1 MAAEGMAWNGSASQE
16 DFMKRDE
23 VILVDEQD
31 RMTGSDSKHKAH
43 TFNSEQPRGLLH
55 RAFSVFLFDDD
66 NQLLLQRRANSKI
79 TFPGVWTNTCCS
91 HQLHGYEPSEID
103 SDAEVSSGF
112 VPGAK
117 RAAVRKLGHELGIPK
132 GQLPMEAFKYLTR
145 LHYCAADTDTYGPNA
160 EWGEHE
166 IDYILFVK
174 ARVSLEP
181 NMDEVEEARY
191 VTEVEL
197 QQMMKPDSGLKW
209 SPWFRIIAERFLHR
223 WWQDLGQ
230 TIGSDD
236 HVDLARIH
244 KVL

>member
-1 MAAEGMAWNGSASQE
+1 M
-16 DFMKRDE
+16 
-23 VILVDEQD
+23 L
-31 RMTGSDSKHKAH
+31 
-43 TFNSEQPRGLLH
+43 
-55 RAFSVFLFDDD
+55 
-66 NQLLLQRRANSKI
+66 
-79 TFPGVWTNTCCS
+79 
-91 HQLHGYEPSEID
+91 
-103 SDAEVSSGF
+103 DAEL
-112 VPGAK
+112 PPT
-117 RAAVRKLGHELGIPK
+117 AA
-132 GQLPMEAFKYLTR
+132 Q
-145 LHYCAADTDTYGPNA
+145 
-160 EWGEHE
+160 

-230 TIGSDD
+230 TIGSDE

>member
-1 MAAEGMAWNGSASQE
+1 MVSQLLPSSRSAAEHVGRVGSSQGSMRVWPTANCTKGPDQLITACDAGSASQE

-117 RAAVRKLGHELGIPK
+117 VTTAHHFIMTSCHGAGAQSAQQSG
-132 GQLPMEAFKYLTR
+132 
-145 LHYCAADTDTYGPNA
+145 D
-160 EWGEHE
+160 
-166 IDYILFVK
+166 
-174 ARVSLEP
+174 VS
-181 NMDEVEEARY
+181 Y
-191 VTEVEL
+191 
-197 QQMMKPDSGLKW
+197 
-209 SPWFRIIAERFLHR
+209 
-223 WWQDLGQ
+223 
-230 TIGSDD
+230 
-236 HVDLARIH
+236 
-244 KVL
+244 

>member
-1 MAAEGMAWNGSASQE
+1 
-16 DFMKRDE
+16 MKRDE

-103 SDAEVSSGF
+103 SDTEVSSGS

-117 RAAVRKLGHELGIPK
+117 VTIAHHFIMTSSLVQVFIQLSNGEMSLTDRQSWVLHQMSSCAPAACSGA
-132 GQLPMEAFKYLTR
+132 EAG
-145 LHYCAADTDTYGPNA
+145 A
-160 EWGEHE
+160 
-166 IDYILFVK
+166 
-174 ARVSLEP
+174 
-181 NMDEVEEARY
+181 
-191 VTEVEL
+191 
-197 QQMMKPDSGLKW
+197 
-209 SPWFRIIAERFLHR
+209 
-223 WWQDLGQ
+223 
-230 TIGSDD
+230 
-236 HVDLARIH
+236 
-244 KVL
+244 